1 MVAGAHHTAL
11 VGLGGFLG
19 ASLRYLVGG
28 LVYRFAP
35 PTFPYATFL
44 VNVTGCFAIGV
55 LASLAEDRFALGPGP
70 RLFWMVGVLGG
81 YTTFSTFGYE
91 TFVLLR
97 EGGYGQAA
105 ANAVG
110 QVLLGLF
117 GVWAGMVAARLLP

>member
-1 MVAGAHHTAL
+1 VRELLL
-11 VGLGGFLG
+11 VGCGGFVG
-19 ASLRYLVGG
+19 AVLRYGVGG
-28 LVYRFAP
+28 LVHRSAALAG
-35 PTFPYATFL
+35 FPFGTL
-44 VNVTGCFAIGV
+44 VVNVTGCLLIGAAAATV
-55 LASLAEDRFALGPGP
+55 ETRQLLRPEA
-70 RLFWMVGVLGG
+70 RLFLMVGVLGG